1 MPILE
6 VVFHVLWVG
15 GGVSPRDDPAFIFIW
30 GGGGVYTCMYGSPH
44 VQLSKNS
51 VPNGGW
57 DERMCVE
64 KILRPL
70 GGMFRAKSEV
80 PTIIT

>member
-15 GGVSPRDDPAFIFIW
+15 SGVSPSDDPAFIFIW
-30 GGGGVYTCMYGSPH
+30 GWGVIYIY

-51 VPNGGW
+51 VLNGGW
-57 DERMCVE
+57 DERRCVE

-70 GGMFRAKSEV
+70 GGIYV
-80 PTIIT
+80 